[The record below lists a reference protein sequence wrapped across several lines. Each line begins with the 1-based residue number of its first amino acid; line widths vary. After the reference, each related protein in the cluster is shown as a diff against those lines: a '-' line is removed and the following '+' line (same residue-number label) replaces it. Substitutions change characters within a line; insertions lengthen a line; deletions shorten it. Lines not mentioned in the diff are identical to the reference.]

1 MKYPELGT
9 YKKQID
15 QNIAKYCDRLLQET
29 QTDFGP
35 YSYEAMETYASLLSR
50 GGKRLRG
57 SLVIAAYKMVGGR
70 DDAMIIEAARTIE
83 MLHSNLLIFDDIADL
98 SDKRRGGS
106 TVHKMFET
114 YHREA
119 KLYGD
124 SEHYGVAMALH
135 VGLAGTYLV
144 EAEIARLKVNEPAK
158 LAAATNMNHA
168 IVAAVNGQLNDITN
182 EAVRLVNEK
191 QVERTLTWKSAY
203 YTFLQPV
210 QFGMLLSGSK
220 DAELPLVRA
229 YAMNLG
235 LAFQI
240 IDDIIGTFGEEEKSG
255 KSNRDDIKEG
265 KITILVS
272 RALQQGTA
280 DQKRT
285 LLSALGNHKLT
296 TADYEACK
304 QIMRET
310 GALDYTRELADAHA
324 QAAVKALDEA
334 PAHWTEDGITFLH
347 DLATYV
353 TSRQA

>member
-1 MKYPELGT
+1 MTNPDLST

-15 QNIAKYCDRLLQET
+15 QSIQRYCDRLLQ
-29 QTDFGP
+29 QTEADFGP
-35 YSYEAMETYASLLSR
+35 YSFEAMETYASLLNR

-57 SLVIAAYKMVGGR
+57 AMVMAAYFMVGGK
-70 DDAMIIEAARTIE
+70 DADMIVEAARAVE
-83 MLHSNLLIFDDIADL
+83 MLNANLLIFDDIADL
-98 SDKRRGGS
+98 SSKRRGGP

-124 SEHYGVAMALH
+124 SEHYGVSMALH
-135 VGLAGTYLV
+135 VALAGTYLV
-144 EAEIARLKVNEPAK
+144 EAEIARLKVDEPAK
-158 LAAATNMNHA
+158 LAASTNMNHA
-168 IVAAVNGQLNDITN
+168 IVTAANGQLNDITN

-203 YTFLQPV
+203 YTFLQPL
-210 QFGMLLSGSK
+210 QFGMLLAGSK
-220 DAELPLVRA
+220 DAELPLVRD

-240 IDDIIGTFGEEEKSG
+240 IDDIIGTFGEEDKTG
-255 KSNRDDIKEG
+255 KSNKEDLQEG

-272 RALQQGTA
+272 RALQEGTA
-280 DQKRT
+280 EQKKT
-285 LLSALGNHKLT
+285 LLAALGNHKLT
-296 TADYEACK
+296 DADYEACK

-310 GALDYTRELADAHA
+310 GALDYARELADTHA
-324 QAAVKALDEA
+324 QAAIRALDQA
-334 PAHWTEDGITFLH
+334 PQKWSEDGINFLH

>member
-1 MKYPELGT
+1 MTNSELST

-15 QNIAKYCDRLLQET
+15 QSIQHYCDRLLQ
-29 QTDFGP
+29 QTEADFGP
-35 YSYEAMETYASLLSR
+35 YSFEAMETYASLLNR

-57 SLVIAAYKMVGGR
+57 AMVMAAYKMVGGT
-70 DDAMIIEAARTIE
+70 DDAMIVEAARTVE
-83 MLHSNLLIFDDIADL
+83 MLNTNLLIFDDIADQ
-98 SDKRRGGS
+98 SIKRRGGP

-124 SEHYGVAMALH
+124 STHYGIAMALH

-144 EAEIARLKVNEPAK
+144 EAEIALLKVGEPAK
-158 LAAATNMNHA
+158 LAASINMNHA
-168 IVAAVNGQLNDITN
+168 IVTAVNGQLNDITN

-203 YTFLQPV
+203 YTFLQPL
-210 QFGMLLSGSK
+210 QFGMLLAGSA
-220 DAELPLVRA
+220 DAQLPLVRD

-240 IDDIIGTFGEEEKSG
+240 TDDIIGTFGEESKSG
-255 KSNRDDIKEG
+255 KSSKDDLAEG

-272 RALQQGTA
+272 RALQEGTA
-280 DQKRT
+280 EQKKT
-285 LLSALGNHKLT
+285 LLAALGNHKLT
-296 TADYEACK
+296 NEQHEACK
-304 QIMRET
+304 QIMRDT
-310 GALDYTRELADAHA
+310 GALEYARDMADTHA
-324 QAAVKALDEA
+324 QVAIKALDQSPE
-334 PAHWTEDGITFLH
+334 HWGEDGINFLH

-353 TSRQA
+353 TSRQT

>member
-1 MKYPELGT
+1 MTNTDLST

-15 QNIAKYCDRLLQET
+15 QSIQHYCDRLLQ
-29 QTDFGP
+29 QTEADFGP
-35 YSYEAMETYASLLSR
+35 YSFEAMETYASLLNR

-57 SLVIAAYKMVGGR
+57 AMVMAAYHMVGGT
-70 DDAMIIEAARTIE
+70 DNAMIVEAARTVE
-83 MLHSNLLIFDDIADL
+83 MLNTNLLIFDDIADT
-98 SDKRRGGS
+98 SDKRRGGP

-124 SEHYGVAMALH
+124 SAHYGAAMAMH

-144 EAEIARLKVNEPAK
+144 EAEIARLKVDEAAK

-168 IVAAVNGQLNDITN
+168 ILTAVNGQLNDITN

-203 YTFLQPV
+203 YTFLQPL
-210 QFGMLLSGSK
+210 QFGMLLASSE
-220 DAELPLVRA
+220 DAKLPLVRD

-240 IDDIIGTFGEEEKSG
+240 IDDIIGTFGEETKSG
-255 KSNRDDIKEG
+255 KSSKDDLAEG

-272 RALQQGTA
+272 RALQESTA
-280 DQKRT
+280 EQKKT
-285 LLSALGNHKLT
+285 LLAALGNHNMT
-296 TADYEACK
+296 VEQYESCK
-304 QIMRET
+304 QIMRST
-310 GALDYTRELADAHA
+310 GALEYARDLADTHAHL
-324 QAAVKALDEA
+324 AVKALDQA
-334 PAHWTEDGITFLH
+334 PERWGEDGINFLH
-347 DLATYV
+347 DLATYII
-353 TSRQA
+353 SRQA